1 MTKPIL
7 GVSLLVV
14 IAVAPVRSQE
24 APPPLPLPPPAQLVR
39 FLRQSIGLDSAQLV
53 LIERGEAVVKVLDT
67 RDRRDVAVFG
77 IITANAARETYVTQL
92 RDFRTSLRTPTRSQL
107 GVFSDPASAADV
119 AAVTISPRDVADMK
133 DCRPGDCIVKL
144 PATDMRR
151 IHDEMNWS
159 AADLQTQL
167 SAYARRRLVEYVTDY
182 RARGDS
188 AMAVYDDRGNLN
200 VRSSEAFAGL
210 LAESPYVYQN
220 VPSLGRY
227 LSSYPREKLA
237 GAAEVLFWSED
248 VMPRLRPILSVT
260 HQVVY
265 TPPELPG
272 VTLVAAKQ
280 IYANHYFEAAV
291 DLTCIV
297 DRGQGSYVLV
307 FRRYRFD
314 NMPSG
319 GILNIRGRA
328 IGALR
333 EQLLADLRRQ
343 KATAEHRA
351 GP

>member
-1 MTKPIL
+1 MTRSLL
-7 GVSLLVV
+7 GVTLLSAIVT
-14 IAVAPVRSQE
+14 APVQGQ
-24 APPPLPLPPPAQLVR
+24 AAPAQLVR
-39 FLRQSIGLDSAQLV
+39 FLRQSIALDSAQLV
-53 LIERGEAVVKVLDT
+53 LVERGDAVVKVLET

-77 IITANAARETYVTQL
+77 IITADVAREAYVRQL
-92 RDFRTSLRTPTRSQL
+92 RDFQTSLRTPTRSQL
-107 GVFSDPASAADV
+107 GIFSNPARAADV
-119 AAVTISPRDVADMK
+119 AAVTIGSRDVADMK
-133 DCRPGDCIVKL
+133 DCQPGDCVVKL
-144 PATDMRR
+144 PATDMQR
-151 IHDEMNWS
+151 IRQTMNWS
-159 AADLQTQL
+159 AADLQAQL

-188 AMAVYDDRGNLN
+188 AMAIYDDRGTRN
-200 VRSSEAFAGL
+200 VRASDAFAGL

-227 LSSYPREKLA
+227 LASYPRDTLA
-237 GAAEVLFWSED
+237 GATEVLFWSED

-291 DLTCIV
+291 DLTCV
-297 DRGQGSYVLV
+297 VERERADGRPGSYVLV

-319 GILNIRGRA
+319 GLLNIRGRA
-328 IGALR
+328 VSALR
-333 EQLLADLRRQ
+333 DQLVADLRRL
-343 KATAEHRA
+343 KATAEGA
-351 GP
+351 GGR

>member
-1 MTKPIL
+1 MTKSIL
-7 GVSLLVV
+7 GAILLAL
-14 IAVAPVRSQE
+14 IPTAPLQGQD
-24 APPPLPLPPPAQLVR
+24 APAQLVR
-39 FLRQSIGLDSAQLV
+39 FLRQGIGLDSAQLV
-53 LIERGEAVVKVLDT
+53 LVERGDAVVKVLDT
-67 RDRRDVAVFG
+67 RDRRDVALFG
-77 IITANAARETYVTQL
+77 IIAADVPREVYALQV
-92 RDFRTSLRTPTRSQL
+92 RDFRHSLRTPTRARL
-107 GVFSDPASAADV
+107 GIFSDPASAADV
-119 AAVTISPRDVADMK
+119 AAVTISNRDVAEMK
-133 DCRPGDCIVKL
+133 ECRPGDCVVKL

-151 IHDEMNWS
+151 IHEEMNWS
-159 AADLQTQL
+159 GADLQAQL
-167 SAYARRRLVEYVTDY
+167 SAYARRRLIEYVTDY

-188 AMAVYDDRGNLN
+188 AMAIYDDRGNLN
-200 VRSSEAFAGL
+200 VRASDAFAGL

-227 LSSYPREKLA
+227 LSSYPRDTLA

-297 DRGQGSYVLV
+297 DRPGGSYVLV
-307 FRRYRFD
+307 LRRYRFD

-319 GILNIRGRA
+319 GLLNIRGRA
-328 IGALR
+328 VGALR
-333 EQLLADLRRQ
+333 DQLLADLRGQ
-343 KATAEHRA
+343 PGVKTPH
-351 GP
+351 

>member
-1 MTKPIL
+1 MTKSIL
-7 GVSLLVV
+7 GAILLGA
-14 IAVAPVRSQE
+14 IAAAPMRGQE
-24 APPPLPLPPPAQLVR
+24 APAQLVR
-39 FLRQSIGLDSAQLV
+39 FLRQSIGLDSAQVVLV
-53 LIERGEAVVKVLDT
+53 ERGDAVVKVLDT

-77 IITANAARETYVTQL
+77 IITAAVPREIYVAQL
-92 RDFRTSLRTPTRSQL
+92 RDFRNSLRTPTRSRL
-107 GVFSDPASAADV
+107 GIFSNPASAADV

-133 DCRPGDCIVKL
+133 DCRPGDCVVKL

-151 IHDEMNWS
+151 IHDETNWS
-159 AADLQTQL
+159 ADDIQAQL
-167 SAYARRRLVEYVTDY
+167 SAYARRRLVEYVADY

-188 AMAVYDDRGNLN
+188 AMAIYDDRGNLN
-200 VRSSEAFAGL
+200 VHASAAFAGL

-227 LSSYPREKLA
+227 LSSYPRDTLA

-260 HQVVY
+260 HQIVY

-297 DRGQGSYVLV
+297 DRERPGGTPGSYILV

-319 GILNIRGRA
+319 GLINIRGRA
-328 IGALR
+328 VGALR
-333 EQLLADLRRQ
+333 DQLLADLRRQ
-343 KATAEHRA
+343 KATAER
-351 GP
+351 GPAR

>member
-1 MTKPIL
+1 MTKSIL
-7 GVSLLVV
+7 RVILLSA
-14 IAVAPVRSQE
+14 IAAAPLQGQ
-24 APPPLPLPPPAQLVR
+24 AAPAQLVQ

-53 LIERGEAVVKVLDT
+53 LVERGDAVVKVLDT

-77 IITANAARETYVTQL
+77 IVTATVTRDVYVERV
-92 RDFRTSLRTPTRSQL
+92 RDFRNSLRTPTRSHF
-107 GVFSDPASAADV
+107 GIFGNPASVADV
-119 AAVTISPRDVADMK
+119 ADVTISSRDVADMK
-133 DCRPGDCIVKL
+133 DCRPGDCVVKL

-151 IHDEMNWS
+151 IHEETNWS
-159 AADLQTQL
+159 ADDLQAQL
-167 SAYARRRLVEYVTDY
+167 SAYARRRLIEYVTDY

-188 AMAVYDDRGNLN
+188 AMAIYDDRGTLN
-200 VRSSEAFAGL
+200 VRASQAFAGM

-227 LSSYPREKLA
+227 LAAYPRDTLA

-260 HQVVY
+260 HQIVY

-291 DLTCIV
+291 ELTCIV
-297 DRGQGSYVLV
+297 DRPGGSYVLV

-319 GILNIRGRA
+319 GLLNIRGRA
-328 IGALR
+328 VGALR
-333 EQLLADLRRQ
+333 DQLLVDLRRQ
-343 KATAEHRA
+343 KATAERL
-351 GP
+351 